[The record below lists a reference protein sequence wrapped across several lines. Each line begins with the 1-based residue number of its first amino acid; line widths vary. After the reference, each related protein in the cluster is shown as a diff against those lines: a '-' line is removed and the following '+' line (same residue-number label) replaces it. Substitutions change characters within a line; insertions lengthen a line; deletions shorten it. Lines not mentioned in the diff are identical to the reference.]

1 MPKRKHEDAPEGYA
15 YLKPQVRRVPEKTIK
30 SKWAPLPEPV
40 QEKVRDM
47 FHSLERPVIMRNQNE
62 RKRIEAQGAVQAV
75 VRNLNKRL
83 PRMPFP
89 PITKDSNFDYE
100 SALNEHRLLEASLA
114 TMNDS
119 VDLLKAEIA
128 KEEALLASETKSLQD
143 MDKNAKRAEAER
155 KRQTKNVCDGITKMN
170 LYANGHPKEHPVL
183 RQLDALP
190 QIESS
195 VSSELR
201 LLGTKQSQ
209 PTLDELD
216 DDPEALGLMKQLNG
230 HLQSMQSN
238 TAPFS
243 DLGDAITRSQAAL
256 DTYSMPND

>member
-1 MPKRKHEDAPEGYA
+1 MPPKRKHTGDDAPQEDDTKRYA
-15 YLKPQVRRVPEKTIK
+15 YLKPHVRRVPEKTIK

-40 QEKVRDM
+40 QEKVMDM

-75 VRNLNKRL
+75 VRNLGKRL

-100 SALNEHRLLEASLA
+100 SALNEHRSLEAHLA

-119 VDLLKAEIA
+119 VDLLKSEIA
-128 KEEALLASETKSLQD
+128 KEEALLAGETKSLQE

-155 KRQTKNVCDGITKMN
+155 KRQSKN
-170 LYANGHPKEHPVL
+170 EHPVL

-190 QIESS
+190 QTEGSG
-195 VSSELR
+195 SSEFT
-201 LLGTKQSQ
+201 LLGAKDSQ
-209 PTLDELD
+209 VTLDELET
-216 DDPEALGLMKQLNG
+216 DPEVQGLMKQLHG

-238 TAPFS
+238 TAPFAG
-243 DLGDAITRSQAAL
+243 LGDAVTRSQAAL
-256 DTYSMPND
+256 DLYSMPND

>member
-1 MPKRKHEDAPEGYA
+1 MPPKRKHTAQDAEEEDPKRYA
-15 YLKPQVRRVPEKTIK
+15 YLKPHIRRVPEKTIK

-75 VRNLNKRL
+75 VRNLGKRL

-89 PITKDSNFDYE
+89 PITKESNFDYE
-100 SALNEHRLLEASLA
+100 SALNEHRSLEAHLA

-128 KEEALLASETKSLQD
+128 KEEALLAKETKSLQE

-155 KRQTKNVCDGITKMN
+155 KRQTKN
-170 LYANGHPKEHPVL
+170 EHPVL

-190 QIESS
+190 QSEASL
-195 VSSELR
+195 SSEFT
-201 LLGTKQSQ
+201 LLGSKDSQ
-209 PTLDELD
+209 VTLDELNG
-216 DDPEALGLMKQLNG
+216 DPEVQGLMKQLHG
-230 HLQSMQSN
+230 HLQSMQNN
-238 TAPFS
+238 TAPFVG
-243 DLGDAITRSQAAL
+243 LGDAITRSQAAL
-256 DTYSMPND
+256 DLYSTPND

>member
-1 MPKRKHEDAPEGYA
+1 MPKRKHDDAPESYA

-89 PITKDSNFDYE
+89 PVTKDSNFDYE
-100 SALNEHRLLEASLA
+100 SALNEHRLLEANLA

-128 KEEALLASETKSLQD
+128 KEEALLASETKSLQE
-143 MDKNAKRAEAER
+143 MDKNAKRAESER
-155 KRQTKNVCDGITKMN
+155 KRQTKN
-170 LYANGHPKEHPVL
+170 EHPVL
-183 RQLDALP
+183 RQLDAIP
-190 QIESS
+190 PTEAGA
-195 VSSELR
+195 SSEFM
-201 LLGTKQSQ
+201 LLDTKENQS
-209 PTLDELD
+209 TLDELD
-216 DDPEALGLMKQLNG
+216 DDPEVRGLMKQLNG
-230 HLQSMQSN
+230 HLQSMQNN
-238 TAPFS
+238 TAPFA
-243 DLGDAITRSQAAL
+243 DLSDAITRSQAAL
-256 DTYSMPND
+256 DLFSMPND